1 MIALEKT
8 HQNSSDYNQFLLRKR
23 FEVNKKQIFSTETIR
38 MIVYMIMLTRSME
51 RVSYPMHYTGM

>member
-1 MIALEKT
+1 MITSEKS
-8 HQNSSDYNQFLLRKR
+8 HQNLSDYNQFLLRKR